1 VVVHVSVGVVRR
13 ALLIISKC
21 YVNVCSKFNSHNRW
35 CGSGSYLVP
44 FRILG
49 EGK

>member
-13 ALLIISKC
+13 VVLIISKC
-21 YVNVCSKFNSHNRW
+21 NVNVCTKFNSHNRW
-35 CGSGSYLVP
+35 CGSRSYLVP
-44 FRILG
+44 FRILD